1 MFSHTRDG
9 FRGKALTQ
17 IEIPI
22 FNPLSQKIILTGI
35 MFRLKTFKIGKLPFI
50 TKLNMRKMWATYSRF
65 CQNIIP
71 TLTITTIR
79 L

>member
-22 FNPLSQKIILTGI
+22 FNPFSQKFILTGI
-35 MFRLKTFKIGKLPFI
+35 MFRLKTFKIRKLPII
-50 TKLNMRKMWATYSRF
+50 TKLNL
-65 CQNIIP
+65 I
-71 TLTITTIR
+71 
-79 L
+79 